1 MNKTIIGILTDFGN
15 DFAVASIKGVI
26 LCELPNATIVDVD
39 HDIEK
44 FSVLSGAFV
53 IQQAHA
59 FFPEQTYFLCVVD
72 PGVGSER
79 NEIYVRSGNY
89 HFVGP
94 DNGIFHNLL
103 DGPDVQAYRI
113 DGKSFNPSSHTFH
126 GRDLFA
132 PALIAL
138 AQGRR
143 DFLEPV
149 DIASLVRL
157 DLTKDQQVIV
167 YIDSFGNIK
176 TNFSVTKEQ
185 SKTIRSASITI
196 NDTVHNA
203 IFVKTFSDTFVGQLI
218 CYRGSNNTLEIALN
232 RGSAGALLNVRAG
245 DQLTIKLHDRKG
257 AI

>member
-26 LCELPNATIVDVD
+26 LRELPNASIVDVD
-39 HDIEK
+39 HNIEK

-53 IQQAHA
+53 IEQAHA
-59 FFPEQTYFLCVVD
+59 FFPEHTYFLCVVD

-79 NEIYVRSGNY
+79 NEIYVRYGNY

-94 DNGIFHNLL
+94 DNGIFHYLL
-103 DGPDVQAYRI
+103 DGQDVQAYHI

-138 AQGRR
+138 AQGKR
-143 DFLEPV
+143 DFLQPADV
-149 DIASLVRL
+149 SSLVRL

-176 TNFSVTKEQ
+176 TNFGITKEQ
-185 SKTIRSASITI
+185 SKAIGLVSITV
-196 NDTVHNA
+196 NNAVHNA
-203 IFVKTFSDTFVGQLI
+203 AFVKTFSDTSEGQLI

-232 RGSAGALLNVRAG
+232 RGSAGVFLNVRAG
-245 DQLTIKLHDRKG
+245 GQLAIKLHDKKG
-257 AI
+257 VV